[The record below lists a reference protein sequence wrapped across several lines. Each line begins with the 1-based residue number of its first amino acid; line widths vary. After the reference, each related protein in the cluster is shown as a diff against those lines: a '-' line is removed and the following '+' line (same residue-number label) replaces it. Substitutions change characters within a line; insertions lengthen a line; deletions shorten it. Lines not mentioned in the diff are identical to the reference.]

1 MRQSLRMFAAMILMA
16 SSVAAHAGQT
26 EYDPAKVSDSL
37 KAVFKFGSVSTTKAL
52 NANTVTLLSGTI
64 GGTYV
69 QFGAD
74 LASVLDDGGNLRV
87 LPIIGRGSVQSVADI
102 LFLKGVDLGIVRTDT
117 LDYLE
122 KKGFANDIKKRFT
135 YVTKLY
141 NEEMQVVAPKTIK
154 TLNDLEGKTVSVD
167 LPNGGT
173 FVTALTVFERL
184 GIKANFV
191 YIEQRIAMEKLK
203 KGDLDAVIVVGGKPY
218 LSVTTFNNDGRF
230 HLAAVDYSKPLQ
242 SDYLPATLTSK
253 DYPNLIAEGETVDT
267 IAVPSVLAVYN
278 WPPNTE
284 RSRKLALFVDAFF
297 TKFAALQNPPF
308 HPKWKEVSLS
318 APLAG
323 WNRLPLAQ
331 QWLDKHGVEPLK
343 RRFEAFQQEN
353 PAAANI
359 KSEADKEAP
368 FRQFQA
374 WDARAQFQAWDARA
388 QMGSEVDS
396 DKVRDRDQSATR
408 AAPPRD
414 PPRRS
419 HLARRALGRLIEQGA
434 VTEAFQ
440 QENPA
445 AANIKSEADKEALLQ
460 FQAWDARAP
469 FQAWDA
475 RAQFQAWDARA
486 QMGSEVDSDK
496 VRDRDQSATQAA
508 PPRDPPRRS
517 RALGR
522 LIEQGAVTEAFQ
534 QENPAAANI
543 KSEADKEALLQF
555 QAWDAR
561 APFQAW
567 DARAQFQAW
576 DARAQMGSEVDSDK
590 VRDRDQ
596 SATRAAPPRDP
607 PRRSHLARR
616 ALGRLIEQGA
626 VTGCEH
632 QGHHRDRADPDGCNR
647 ASEEAWGN
655 PFPSATPPPG
665 ATQGIS
671 TTDHPSSDFPER
683 QYVFR

>member
-1 MRQSLRMFAAMILMA
+1 MRQFLRMFAAMILMA
-16 SSVAAHAGQT
+16 SGVAAHAGQT

-52 NANTVTLLSGTI
+52 NANTVTMLSGTI

-141 NEEMQVVAPKTIK
+141 NEEMHVVAPKTIK

-218 LSVTTFNNDGRF
+218 VSVTTFNDGRF

-278 WPPNTE
+278 WPPSTE

-331 QWLDKHGVEPLK
+331 QWLDKHGVEPIK

-359 KSEADKEAP
+359 KSEADKEALLQ
-368 FRQFQA
+368 FQAWDARAQFQA

-396 DKVRDRDQSATR
+396 NKVRDGDQSATQ
-408 AAPPRD
+408 AA

-445 AANIKSEADKEALLQ
+445 AANIKSEVDKEALLQ
-460 FQAWDARAP
+460 

-486 QMGSEVDSDK
+486 QMGSEVGSNK
-496 VRDRDQSATQAA
+496 VRDGDQSATQAA
-508 PPRDPPRRS
+508 PPRRS
-517 RALGR
+517 HLARRALGR

-543 KSEADKEALLQF
+543 KSEVDKEALLRQF
-555 QAWDAR
+555 H
-561 APFQAW
+561 AW

-576 DARAQMGSEVDSDK
+576 DARAQMGSEVGSNK
-590 VRDRDQ
+590 VRDGDQ
-596 SATRAAPPRDP
+596 SATQAAPPRHP
-607 PRRSHLARR
+607 PRRS
-616 ALGRLIEQGA
+616 
-626 VTGCEH
+626 
-632 QGHHRDRADPDGCNR
+632 
-647 ASEEAWGN
+647 
-655 PFPSATPPPG
+655 PPG